1 MSTRLESAPHSDA
14 AGSDAVGPDPSAA
27 VRPRPTWWV
36 KLIAFAACLLTLWHI
51 GASFL
56 WIAPYSAL
64 REIPTQQVLAGY
76 MLPMF
81 GQSWS
86 VFAPEPIN
94 GDYHF
99 NVRALIEKDGEQ
111 VETGWVSATD
121 VELSMIRYNLFPPR
135 AGIQSSEVASGQMNA
150 YNKLNADQQAVIG
163 LDFMK
168 DDWEEWM
175 VRSFDELQGED
186 NPSTEAYMAEEH
198 LSTAYATQVAYA
210 IWGADAV
217 VAVQYRVSRQNVVPY
232 EDRNDPGAQRP
243 DPTFSTTGWRLPI
256 EEEGQSRENFANTFR
271 GQFERIQ
278 P

>member
-1 MSTRLESAPHSDA
+1 MAIRTTDAVDDA
-14 AGSDAVGPDPSAA
+14 AATDGQAQ
-27 VRPRPTWWV
+27 VRPRPAWWV
-36 KLIAFAACLLTLWHI
+36 KLIAFGACLLTLWHI

-64 REIPTQQVLAGY
+64 REIPTQEVLAGY

-99 NVRALIEKDGEQ
+99 NVRAVIEKDGEQ

-150 YNKLNADQQAVIG
+150 YNKLDEDQQAVAA
-163 LDFMK
+163 LDF
-168 DDWEEWM
+168 DEEGWEEWM
-175 VRSFDELQGED
+175 VRSFDDLEGEK
-186 NPSTEAYMAEEH
+186 PSTEVYMAEER

-232 EDRNDPGAQRP
+232 EDRNDPSAQRP

-256 EEEGQSRENFANTFR
+256 EEEGQSRENFADTFR
-271 GQFERIQ
+271 SQFERTQ
-278 P
+278 R